1 MFCCAESVS
10 YQIGLDKGLIVFEY
24 DQNDW
29 RSTTQDYLA
38 IGIQTIL
45 NNAYILRIDS
55 ADTNDC
61 IEMEMVTFSSCII
74 EYGCIIM
81 SLRGGRVMLLPVL
94 INVWMDVKVILW
106 FLLLNH
112 SCMSTMPT
120 SLGHISGTFIL
131 AQCN

>member
-61 IEMEMVTFSSCII
+61 IEMEMVTFSFCII
-74 EYGCIIM
+74 EHGCIIM
-81 SLRGGRVMLLPVL
+81 SLSGDTVMLLPVL
-94 INVWMDVKVILW
+94 INVWMDVKKYFNVF
-106 FLLLNH
+106 FLAL
-112 SCMSTMPT
+112 
-120 SLGHISGTFIL
+120 TFH
-131 AQCN
+131 A